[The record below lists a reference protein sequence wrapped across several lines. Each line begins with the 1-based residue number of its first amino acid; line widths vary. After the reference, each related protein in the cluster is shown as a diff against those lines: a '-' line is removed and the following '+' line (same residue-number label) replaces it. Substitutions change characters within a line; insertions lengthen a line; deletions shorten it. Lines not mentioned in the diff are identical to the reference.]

1 MSAARPPLPAHPR
14 AAALVQQL
22 GLQPHPE
29 GGWYAEVFR
38 SALQVTAAPG
48 PAHPPTATSP
58 PLRAALTSIYF
69 LLPEGT
75 VSRWHV
81 VQSDELWCHL
91 EGAPLALYQFD
102 ADSERVTEQQ
112 LGPVDATL
120 RPQATVPATIWQAA
134 RSLGG
139 YSLAACMVAPGF
151 EFADFRL
158 MSRQDEAHARLQRVA
173 PAWADWV

>member
-1 MSAARPPLPAHPR
+1 
-14 AAALVQQL
+14 VQQL

-38 SALQVTAAPG
+38 SARHVTAAPG
-48 PAHPPTATSP
+48 PAHPSSAASP

-102 ADSERVTEQQ
+102 ADNERVSEQQ
-112 LGPVDATL
+112 LGPVAAEEVDAGHPGGGGL
-120 RPQATVPATIWQAA
+120 SSVIPNDIAAAT
-134 RSLGG
+134 RMLS
-139 YSLAACMVAPGF
+139 Y
-151 EFADFRL
+151 FRRCRHW
-158 MSRQDEAHARLQRVA
+158 MAK
-173 PAWADWV
+173 

>member
-1 MSAARPPLPAHPR
+1 MNLSLPEHPR

-29 GGWYAEVFR
+29 GGWYAEVYR
-38 SALQVTAAPG
+38 SARTVKIQTTDE
-48 PAHPPTATSP
+48 PAP

-69 LLPEGT
+69 LLPAGT

-91 EGAPLALYQFD
+91 EGAPLALHQFD
-102 ADSERVTEQQ
+102 ESRRRVSEHR
-112 LGPVDATL
+112 LGPVDDGQL
-120 RPQATVPATIWQAA
+120 PQATVPARVWQAA

-151 EFADFRL
+151 DFADFRL
-158 MSRQDEAHARLQRVA
+158 LSRQSAAHAQLQVLA
-173 PAWADWV
+173 PSWADWV